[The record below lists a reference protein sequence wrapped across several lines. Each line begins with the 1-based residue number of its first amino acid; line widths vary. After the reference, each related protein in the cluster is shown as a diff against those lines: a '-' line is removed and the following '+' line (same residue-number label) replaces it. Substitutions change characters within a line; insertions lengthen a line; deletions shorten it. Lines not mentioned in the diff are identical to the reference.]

1 MNETDKLQE
10 RDPIADAVSAL
21 AWAYVILLL
30 DFYLGRFNVLP
41 NWLGMAIM
49 AGAVKKLAGEKEE
62 IMLLHPL
69 AVGIGVWLGV
79 CSVVYVLLG
88 VRLNFL
94 AVEIVVMALALYFH
108 FQLLTNVAD
117 IAEAHGFRHTKQIL
131 VLRTVKTLLHTATV
145 LPLDW
150 NGVSIF
156 ARCAQ
161 GVHLLV
167 AVWICV
173 VMFMLRRHL
182 GWTPPPKTEYP
193 EMPPLDEF

>member
-1 MNETDKLQE
+1 MNESKELKE
-10 RDPIADAVSAL
+10 RDPVADAASSL

-30 DFYLGRFNVLP
+30 DLYLWRFNVLP
-41 NWLGMAIM
+41 NWLGMLIM
-49 AGAVKKLAGEKEE
+49 ADAIKKLAGEKSE

-69 AVGIGVWLGV
+69 AVGIGVWQGV

-88 VRLNFL
+88 VRLNWQ
-94 AVEIVVMALALYFH
+94 AVEIVVMALALYLH

-117 IAEAHGFRHTKQIL
+117 IAAAHGFAHTKQIL
-131 VLRTVKTLLHTATV
+131 ALRTVKTLLHTATV

-173 VMFMLRRHL
+173 VMFMLRKHL
-182 GWTPPPKTEYP
+182 GWIPPPKTEPP
-193 EMPPLDEF
+193 EMPPLVR

>member
-1 MNETDKLQE
+1 MNEIKKLQE
-10 RDPIADAVSAL
+10 RNPIADAVSSL

-30 DFYLGRFNVLP
+30 DLHLGRFNVLP
-41 NWLGMAIM
+41 NWLGMLIM
-49 AGAVKKLAGEKEE
+49 ADAIKKLAAEKEE

-69 AVGIGVWLGV
+69 AVGIGAWQGV

-88 VRLNFL
+88 VRLNFQ
-94 AVEIVVMALALYFH
+94 AVEIVVMALALYLH

-117 IAEAHGFRHTKQIL
+117 IADARGFGHTKQIL

-156 ARCAQ
+156 VRCAQ

-173 VMFMLRRHL
+173 VMFMLRKHL
-182 GWTPPPKTEYP
+182 GWTPPPKKEYP
-193 EMPPLDEF
+193 EMPPLSEL